1 MLTDLLA
8 ELVDNP
14 RHGAVTIFMLW
25 RKSFHEFF
33 RGKFGF
39 SISFVVIRDGVL
51 GHSDLISGERY
62 LTIKYTFA
70 HNEML
75 TVRNLLVIIYSFVST
90 PNWEMFAVQVFRS
103 YVNYR
108 SFFSTALISKGG
120 KHIKASISR
129 MWRILSRMLL
139 IDEHVNEWSAKCRSP
154 CYLS

>member
-1 MLTDLLA
+1 MGLWQFLCCEEKVSTNFFGVN
-8 ELVDNP
+8 LV
-14 RHGAVTIFMLW
+14 
-25 RKSFHEFF
+25 
-33 RGKFGF
+33 F

-90 PNWEMFAVQVFRS
+90 PNWEMFAVQDFRS

-120 KHIKASISR
+120 KHINR
-129 MWRILSRMLL
+129 WTCQRIVSQMSVAMLFELVDRQSPLS
-139 IDEHVNEWSAKCRSP
+139 VYTWSVCRSAF
-154 CYLS
+154 SQHVDR